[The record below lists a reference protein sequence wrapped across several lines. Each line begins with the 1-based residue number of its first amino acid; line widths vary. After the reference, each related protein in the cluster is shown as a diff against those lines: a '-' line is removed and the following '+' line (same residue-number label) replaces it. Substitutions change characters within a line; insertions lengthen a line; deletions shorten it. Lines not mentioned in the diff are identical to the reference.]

1 MPIIKI
7 DNLEYNSED
16 LSDAGLS
23 QLNSLQFLETQM
35 LQLQNEIA
43 VYQTATNAYLAALK
57 SDIEN
62 SNVQSV
68 EVKAEYDEWHRF
80 QNLVYNFKFI
90 LYLEAG

>member
-43 VYQTATNAYLAALK
+43 VYQTAKNAYLAALK

-62 SNVQSV
+62 SNVQPV
-68 EVKAEYDEWHRF
+68 EVKAEYDE
-80 QNLVYNFKFI
+80 
-90 LYLEAG
+90 